1 MRCVN
6 IFIAFLSLICGHSLS
21 KQFVVQKKQGPK
33 KNDVAWKVNQLKINQ
48 LKYEKNRKHTHI
60 ENFVKQHEET
70 SSNLFKK
77 QAETHSIVTL
87 LSSSLKDE
95 QQRADEAEKNL
106 LDAQVLVR
114 RERLRGSQLRASI
127 RESRA
132 LVEAI
137 QAVEAT
143 KENEP
148 KLVQPPKED
157 VHASKSLENR
167 ILALVGAL

>member
-70 SSNLFKK
+70 S
-77 QAETHSIVTL
+77 TIL
-87 LSSSLKDE
+87 LIFHTYLHKSFPSFSLVSSLSIFPSLSFLSISPFVSLVFRPPRCAGCLSVGLWARSGCLPPPPPPPPPR
-95 QQRADEAEKNL
+95 RACLCFSRSL
-106 LDAQVLVR
+106 LLCLSLSQSLLNQV
-114 RERLRGSQLRASI
+114 
-127 RESRA
+127 
-132 LVEAI
+132 
-137 QAVEAT
+137 
-143 KENEP
+143 
-148 KLVQPPKED
+148 
-157 VHASKSLENR
+157 
-167 ILALVGAL
+167 